1 MNARSRKKDCPVKR
15 SKINSTQIAELA
27 GVSRSTVSRVIN
39 NYPSVP
45 PETREKVMKFIK
57 EYNYFPDMSAQVLAG
72 KNMRNIGLFII
83 DKGSVSNDPTSN
95 KLITSVIEEASL
107 HDYYILTH
115 IISNSKDPKN
125 VERVKAVFY
134 QNRIDAGI
142 FMGANNHEPFIEELI
157 AEGFII
163 GIVDQELPGRDEPNR
178 IVYSFD
184 NENGA
189 VQAIDYL
196 VSLNHR
202 NIGIINGG
210 LKRHA
215 GSARYKGYLK
225 AMKYHSL
232 PVRRQW
238 ILQADFNSDSGYKSM
253 KNFLE
258 TNVDLPTAFF
268 AANDSIAFGA
278 IRALNEK
285 RIKVPEDVSIIGVD
299 DHALSAFLH
308 PPLTTF
314 KVDFRGM
321 MQRLTTDVIKTI
333 EVPNT
338 SSIKIKVGSELI
350 IRESCRSL

>member
-1 MNARSRKKDCPVKR
+1 MKR

-45 PETREKVMKFIK
+45 PETREKVMKVIK
-57 EYNYFPDMSAQVLAG
+57 EYNYVPDMSAQVLAG

-115 IISNSKDPKN
+115 IIRNSKDP
-125 VERVKAVFY
+125 VSVDRVKAVFY

-142 FMGANNHEPFIEELI
+142 FMGADNHEPFIEELI

-163 GIVDQELPGRDEPNR
+163 GIVDQNLPGRDEANR
-178 IVYSFD
+178 IVYNFD
-184 NENGA
+184 SDND
-189 VQAIDYL
+189 VIKAIDYL

-202 NIGIINGG
+202 HIGIINGD
-210 LKRHA
+210 LKRHS

-225 AMKYHSL
+225 AIEHHGL
-232 PVRRQW
+232 PIRKEW
-238 ILQADFNSDSGYKSM
+238 ILPGDFNSDSGYNSM
-253 KNFLE
+253 KNFLK
-258 TNVDLPTAFF
+258 TNLELPTAFF

-285 RIKVPEDVSIIGVD
+285 GLNVPADVSIIGVD
-299 DHALSAFLH
+299 DHALSAFFP

-321 MQRLTTDVIKTI
+321 MQRLTNDVIKKI
-333 EVPNT
+333 EQPGNKG
-338 SSIKIKVGSELI
+338 IKITVGSELI
-350 IRESCRSL
+350 VRESCRSL

>member
-1 MNARSRKKDCPVKR
+1 MKR
-15 SKINSTQIAELA
+15 NKINSTHIAQLA

-45 PETREKVMKFIK
+45 PETREKVMKVIK
-57 EYNYFPDMSAQVLAG
+57 EHNYFPDMSAQVLAG

-83 DKGSVSNDPTSN
+83 DKGSVSSDPTSN
-95 KLITSVIEEASL
+95 LLITSVIEEASK
-107 HDYYILTH
+107 HDYYVLTH
-115 IISNSKDPKN
+115 IIRDSKSPNN

-163 GIVDQELPGRDEPNR
+163 GIVDQDLPGRDEPNR

-184 NENGA
+184 NELGA
-189 VQAIDYL
+189 VKAIDYL

-202 NIGIINGG
+202 RIGILNGDI
-210 LKRHA
+210 KRHA
-215 GSARYKGYLK
+215 GSARYQGYLK
-225 AMKYHSL
+225 AMKHHGL
-232 PVRRQW
+232 PIRKEWV
-238 ILQADFNSDSGYKSM
+238 LQSDFSRIDGYNTM
-253 KNFLE
+253 KNFLN
-258 TNVDLPTAFF
+258 TNVELPTAFF

-285 RIKVPEDVSIIGVD
+285 QIMVPSDISIIGID
-299 DHALSAFLH
+299 DHVLSSLFH

-314 KVDFRGM
+314 KADFSKM
-321 MQRLTTDVIKTI
+321 MQCLTNDLISAI
-333 EVPNT
+333 EQTNNKA
-338 SSIKIKVGSELI
+338 IKITIGSELI
-350 IRESCRSL
+350 IRESCLPL